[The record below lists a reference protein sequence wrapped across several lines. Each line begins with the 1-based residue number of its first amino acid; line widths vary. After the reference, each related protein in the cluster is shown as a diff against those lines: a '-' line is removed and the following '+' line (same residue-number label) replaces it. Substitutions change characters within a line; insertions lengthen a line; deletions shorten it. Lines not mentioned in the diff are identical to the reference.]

1 METETWRLVDKM
13 EGRITPSTVPVI
25 DVHVRR
31 NADGEFQGIV
41 NAKEWHIVVS
51 EINQQRA
58 ALSQPPLD
66 IECPAESFSSTV
78 SLVGDTGSGA

>member
-1 METETWRLVDKM
+1 M
-13 EGRITPSTVPVI
+13 EGIVPSTVPVV

-31 NADGEFQGIV
+31 DANGEFQGIV
-41 NAKEWHIVVS
+41 NAKERQDGLH

-58 ALSQPPLD
+58 ALSQAPLD

-78 SLVGDTGSGA
+78 SLVGDTGSGVYLLC